1 MAETLVDDAWLS
13 ASLLRR
19 LSGDADPLAA
29 MRGIMLGALV
39 SILAFWMPL
48 AISLTR

>member
-1 MAETLVDDAWLS
+1 MAVTLVDDAWPS
-13 ASLLRR
+13 ALLLRR

-29 MRGIMLGALV
+29 LRGIMLGALL

-48 AISLTR
+48 AISLMR

>member
-1 MAETLVDDAWLS
+1 MAITLVDDAWPS
-13 ASLLRR
+13 ASVLRR

-29 MRGIMLGALV
+29 LRGIMLGALL